1 MAEDSCSIS
10 FRVET
15 EIKDEL
21 FDCAKKQDLN
31 VSQIIRRAIKDYLKK
46 AEEEENLNGWY
57 LHLPQRVDR

>member
-1 MAEDSCSIS
+1 MADDSCSIS

-21 FDCAKKQDLN
+21 FECAKKQDLN

-46 AEEEENLNGWY
+46 SEEEDNLNG
-57 LHLPQRVDR
+57 